1 MAGNDFFSLLKED
14 LKVHSDLTTKV
25 GFGDALKMNA
35 QDQICLFR

>member
-35 QDQICLFR
+35 QD